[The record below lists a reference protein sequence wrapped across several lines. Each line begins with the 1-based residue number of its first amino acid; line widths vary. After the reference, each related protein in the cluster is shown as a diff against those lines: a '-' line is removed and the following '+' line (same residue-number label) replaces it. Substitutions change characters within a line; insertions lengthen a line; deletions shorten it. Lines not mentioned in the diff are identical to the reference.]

1 MRHMKNIFNHT
12 LIVLVTVALA
22 LPALAQQEW
31 QSTSAMRGSG
41 SKFVSQVTT
50 VGATETY
57 SMAYTT
63 TDYTPSSSRGAH
75 KAPPINP
82 RPGDNPVPIGD
93 AFIPLLLMVMAYATS
108 ILLRRRKS
116 RV

>member
-1 MRHMKNIFNHT
+1 MKNIFNHT

-41 SKFVSQVTT
+41 STFVSQVTT
-50 VGATETY
+50 VGATEAY

-93 AFIPLLLMVMAYATS
+93 AILPLLLMALTFVGITYT
-108 ILLRRRKS
+108 RRKKAEN
-116 RV
+116 